1 MANIAETV
9 VKTFIALG
17 SLVIVTRLMGRRS
30 IAQLTLYDYVIGLI
44 LGNIGA
50 SFAVG
55 GSVSIAEGLASLMA
69 ATVWVLGVNFF
80 TQRNLVARKFI
91 DSEPIIIVYQGNILE
106 ENLKKKFYNINDIL
120 RALREQGIFDPNDV
134 EIAVIESDGQ
144 ISVMEKKEIS
154 RQNTQ
159 KNNFGRLSEGY
170 SKMVGREL
178 IIDGKIIDKS
188 LEESGITAVWLENR
202 LTDQDAELNDVTLAM
217 ITPNGELYIDMKDDK
232 SETIEHQLKQKPN

>member
-1 MANIAETV
+1 METIVETV
-9 VKTFIALG
+9 YKTFIALG

-55 GSVSIAEGLASLMA
+55 GSVSILEGLASLIA

-91 DSEPIIIVYQGNILE
+91 DSEPIIVVYQGCILE
-106 ENLKKKFYNINDIL
+106 ENLRKKFYNINDL
-120 RALREQGIFDPNDV
+120 LKVLREQGIFDPNDV

-144 ISVMEKKEIS
+144 ISVMEKKKIS
-154 RQNTQ
+154 RQSTQ
-159 KNNFGRLSEGY
+159 ESNLGELSGGY
-170 SKMVGREL
+170 SKLVGREL

-188 LEESGITAVWLENR
+188 LEESGVTVKWLEDR
-202 LTDQDAELNDVTLAM
+202 LIDQNTRLNDVTLAM
-217 ITPNGELYIDMKDDK
+217 ITPEGKLYIDIKNDNK
-232 SETIEHQLKQKPN
+232 KEKLINP